1 MRAISTTA
9 KKKIFGLV
17 AGVGVVS
24 LVFAG
29 SNGLAAIADPSD
41 VSEAQ
46 GKFLAASIG
55 GVNAAALAAL
65 DFALAENDSGTHP
78 TDAAGLSAVLLN
90 SIGVNLGTINLL
102 GGNGLIQLGAVEQYA
117 TANDNGDAFAGSGAV
132 TNSGAIA
139 IDDAPD
145 PGIANA
151 SVDLGPLLAGAD
163 LNNIVDTLGLEIGA
177 LASTASQV
185 GGAPA
190 TSDYLIDGLTFDL
203 ESDLVSNI
211 ATTLNTTVGQL
222 QTTLDGLE
230 AALELGV
237 NGVNLGALATIGAD
251 LTIVAPNLSD
261 ALPTGPL
268 GSGGVLVDLTAGTI
282 SVDLAQ
288 FVDLNNLAP
297 NTEILTPAVIGAIS
311 NAVTATITSIV
322 QGVVNGVT
330 TAINTLAI
338 DGTVT
343 VTVLGNGLTVDIGGT
358 LLAPTAVIV
367 PSGLVAT
374 ILLALGLDANG
385 LVTPILTAIGT
396 ITSGLFTQLA
406 AFQTTV
412 TTLVGT
418 IQSAIVNPLLG
429 VLDGIVNLTANVQPT
444 APPTSLPGGDL
455 GPGSFTVRA
464 LSITLLDLLPTVP
477 AVARV
482 DLASST
488 VRGTLAA
495 VDTDTDVVD
504 GNDVVD
510 GPDTEADADTDAD
523 VDVDVA
529 DADADGNDGVLA
541 STGSTFDGLW
551 LAGLG
556 VLALLAGA
564 ALYLTRRR
572 SMES

>member
-1 MRAISTTA
+1 MRAVSMTA

-17 AGVGVVS
+17 AGAGVVS
-24 LVFAG
+24 LVLAG
-29 SNGLAAIADPSD
+29 SNGLAAIADPTD

-55 GVNAAALAAL
+55 GVDAAALAAL
-65 DFALAENDSGTHP
+65 DFALAENPSGVHP
-78 TDAAGLSAVLLN
+78 DDAAGLSAVLLN
-90 SIGVNLGTINLL
+90 SIGVDLGTINLL
-102 GGNGLIQLGAVEQYA
+102 GANGLIQLGAVEQYA
-117 TANDNGDAFAGSGAV
+117 TADDNGDAFAGSGAV

-145 PGIANA
+145 DGIANA

-163 LNNIVDTLGLEIGA
+163 LAGIVETLGLEVGA

-185 GGAPA
+185 GGAAA

-203 ESDLVSNI
+203 ESDLVSDV
-211 ATTLNTTVGQL
+211 ASTLNTTVGQL
-222 QTTLDGLE
+222 QTTLDGLQ
-230 AALELGV
+230 AALNVSVGGVDLGMLA
-237 NGVNLGALATIGAD
+237 GVSANVTLIAPDLSAL
-251 LTIVAPNLSD
+251 
-261 ALPTGPL
+261 LPTGPL

-311 NAVTATITSIV
+311 TAVTTTITSIV
-322 QGVVNGVT
+322 QDVLDDVT
-330 TAINTLAI
+330 AAIETLAI
-338 DGTVT
+338 DGTIT
-343 VTVLGNGLTVDIGGT
+343 VTVLGDDLVVDIGGT

-367 PSGLVAT
+367 PSGLVAA

-385 LVTPILTAIGT
+385 LVTPLLAAIGAV
-396 ITSGLFTQLA
+396 TSGLFGQLA
-406 AFQTTV
+406 TFETDVIA
-412 TTLVGT
+412 LIAT
-418 IQSAIVNPLLG
+418 IQASIVNPLLG

-455 GPGSFTVRA
+455 GLGSFTVRA
-464 LSITLLDLLPTVP
+464 LSITLFDLLPTVP

-495 VDTDTDVVD
+495 VDDDSETDTDVVD
-504 GNDVVD
+504 GPDTD
-510 GPDTEADADTDAD
+510 GPDTEADTDVDAD
-523 VDVDVA
+523 VDST
-529 DADADGNDGVLA
+529 DADSDDGSLA
-541 STGSTFDGLW
+541 STGSTFDGMW

-564 ALYLTRRR
+564 AMYLTRRR